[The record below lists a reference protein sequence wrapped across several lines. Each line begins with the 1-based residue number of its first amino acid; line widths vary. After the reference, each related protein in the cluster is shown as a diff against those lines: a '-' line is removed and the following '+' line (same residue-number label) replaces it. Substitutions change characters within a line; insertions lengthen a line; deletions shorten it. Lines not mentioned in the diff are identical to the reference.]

1 MRNLLSFL
9 TLIFLA
15 APAYAETII
24 EEAQE
29 VEEELDSINDEGSR
43 LIKQFDE
50 EVLPMLDKRQA
61 EIDREREQ
69 WLKERENE

>member
-15 APAYAETII
+15 VPAYAETII